1 MTPAF
6 LERLGRAAARVLP
19 PGEVLLARDTRG
31 SGPMLEAALASG
43 LLFGGR
49 RVRRLGVLPTAAL
62 AQLVRVYG
70 AAAGAVIS
78 ASHNPYW
85 DNGVKFFAPEGKKIP
100 DELEAAIEAAL
111 EAPGAYTE
119 GGALLPGGEAE
130 AHYLRH
136 LEGLGAGLTGLRVV
150 VDAANGA
157 AFHVGPEALR
167 RAGAEVFAIGTSPDG
182 RNINAG
188 LGATA
193 PETMARLVRELGYD
207 VGVAF
212 DGDADRA
219 IFADRHGR
227 IAHGD
232 HVLYLHALLGGEPGV
247 VGTTMTNLGLE
258 KALAAE
264 GIALYRAPVGDRF
277 VARLLEE
284 KGLHLGGEQSG
295 HVIFRRHGPTGD
307 GVQTALLTLAR
318 LKASGSDLADWVERL
333 KLFPQRIENA
343 RVADKQR
350 VMGHP
355 RLKALIAEA
364 ERRLGEGRVNVRP
377 SGTEP
382 VVRVMVEGPEAAL
395 VAEVAAWLRQAIE
408 DLN

>member
-62 AQLVRVYG
+62 AQLVKVYG
-70 AAAGAVIS
+70 AAAGVVIS
-78 ASHNPYW
+78 ASHNPYP
-85 DNGVKFFAPEGKKIP
+85 DNGVKFFAPEGTKIP
-100 DELEAAIEAAL
+100 DTLEEAIEAAL
-111 EAPGAYTE
+111 EEPAGFAE
-119 GGALLPGGEAE
+119 GGALLEGPEAE
-130 AHYLRH
+130 AHYLDH
-136 LEGLGAGLTGLRVV
+136 LLGLGADLGGLRVV

-157 AFHVGPEALR
+157 AYRVGPEALR

-207 VGVAF
+207 LGVAF

-219 IFADRHGR
+219 IFADRYGR

-232 HVLYLHALLGGEPGV
+232 HVLYLHALLGREPGV
-247 VGTTMTNLGLE
+247 VGTIMTNLGLE
-258 KALAAE
+258 KALRAE
-264 GIALYRAPVGDRF
+264 GIPLFRAPVGDRF
-277 VARLLEE
+277 VAQMLEE
-284 KGLHLGGEQSG
+284 KELHLGGEQSG
-295 HVIFRRHGPTGD
+295 HVIFRRYGPTGD

-343 RVADKQR
+343 RVADKR
-350 VMGHP
+350 AVMGHR

-395 VAEVAAWLRQAIE
+395 VAEVATWLRRAIE
-408 DLN
+408 GLN